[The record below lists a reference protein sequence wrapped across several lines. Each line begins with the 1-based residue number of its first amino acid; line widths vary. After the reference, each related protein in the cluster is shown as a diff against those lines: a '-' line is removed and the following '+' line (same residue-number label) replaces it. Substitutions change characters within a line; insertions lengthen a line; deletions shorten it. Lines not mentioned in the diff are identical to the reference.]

1 MSYVTP
7 PLKTGADNPAFPLAG
22 YVGAHTA
29 VSAPMLRHS
38 SMSAVIAVGAPTAE
52 APAGGAR

>member
-7 PLKTGADNPAFPLAG
+7 PLNTGAVNPAFPLAG

-38 SMSAVIAVGAPTAE
+38 SMSAVIAVDAPTAE
-52 APAGGAR
+52 VPAEEVR